1 MALVPDRLVIDGVTK
16 QEARKWGYEV
26 RLLRKG
32 EVVGGG
38 TIIAPNGK
46 DALEEARG
54 YSRWWQPRIPHDEV
68 AIDRIEYTTTRTT
81 LTTFTPDP
89 SV

>member
-32 EVVGGG
+32 QVVGGG
-38 TIIAPNGK
+38 TIIAPNA
-46 DALEEARG
+46 DAVLEEARR
-54 YSRWWQPRIPHDEV
+54 YSRWWYPRTPHDEV
-68 AIDRIEYTTTRTT
+68 AVDRIEYTTTRTT
-81 LTTFTPDP
+81 LTTFAPDP